1 MRIAVT
7 GATGFLG
14 GVLVPALRGHRHEVV
29 ALDRN
34 TTGDIAAVAD
44 WSAALAGAE
53 AVVHLAALAHARGI
67 DQARLHAVNVAA
79 SIAIGEAAAAA
90 GMRMVFMSSAK
101 VFGEETRGA
110 AFDERSPVAPQDAY
124 GRAKLAAEE
133 GLRAIAGLQLTVLRP
148 PLVYG
153 PGVGA
158 NFLALMRAVARGWP
172 LPLASIGNRR
182 SLVGAANLAD
192 AVNRCLAAP
201 QAVGRS
207 FCVTDGA
214 PLSTPALCRA
224 IGAALQR
231 DARLFAFPPAL
242 LELAPPARKLT
253 RSLVLDDQAMRRDL
267 GWTPPHSF
275 EAGLRRT
282 AEWFL
287 AQGG

>member
-1 MRIAVT
+1 MA
-7 GATGFLG
+7 
-14 GVLVPALRGHRHEVV
+14 PALRKRGHEVIV
-29 ALDRN
+29 LDRAA
-34 TTGDIAAVAD
+34 TGDIASAVDWPRQFARAD
-44 WSAALAGAE
+44 

-67 DQARLHAVNVAA
+67 DEARLRAVNVAA
-79 SIAIGEAAAAA
+79 SIAIGKAAAAA

-110 AFDERSPVAPQDAY
+110 AFDELSPLAPQDAY

-158 NFLALMRAVARGWP
+158 NFLALMRAVAHGWP

-182 SLVGAANLAD
+182 SLVGVANLAD

-224 IGAALQR
+224 IGTALRR
-231 DARLFAFPPAL
+231 DARLFAFPPVL
-242 LELAPPARKLT
+242 LELARPARKLT

-275 EAGLRRT
+275 EEGLRRT